1 MAHRTR
7 PPLAVALLGP
17 AALLCLAS
25 LTGCTGAPAGPATPP
40 PHVTAASAAPPAST
54 DGGAPAGPA
63 AALPA
68 SEPVRVRV
76 PAAGV
81 DTGPLLKLGLAADG
95 TVEVPSVAQADRIGW
110 YTKGVTPGETGPA
123 VLIGH
128 FDTARGPAVL
138 RDVSRI
144 RTGDEITVD
153 RADGTAAVF
162 RVRELEQVDKKHF
175 PTTRV
180 YGNTAGPELRLITC
194 GGELTDGHRPDN
206 IILYA
211 DLVGP
216 GAVRQN
222 RAHEQPAAR

>member
-1 MAHRTR
+1 MAHRPR
-7 PPLAVALLGP
+7 PPRAAALLGP
-17 AALLCLAS
+17 AALLCLAA
-25 LTGCTGAPAGPATPP
+25 LTGCAGAPAAPATPP
-40 PHVTAASAAPPAST
+40 PHIAAASAAPAPAASA
-54 DGGAPAGPA
+54 DGGTPAAGPPA

-68 SEPVRVRV
+68 SEPVRVRI

-81 DTGPLLKLGLAADG
+81 DTGPLLALGLEADG
-95 TVEVPSVAQADRIGW
+95 TIEVPSVAEADRIGW
-110 YTKGVTPGETGPA
+110 YTKGVTPGQTGPA

-138 RDVSRI
+138 RNVSRI

-153 RADGTAAVF
+153 RADGKAAVF
-162 RVRELEQVDKKHF
+162 RVRELEQVGKKSF
-175 PTTRV
+175 PTAKV

-211 DLVGP
+211 DLVG
-216 GAVRQN
+216 
-222 RAHEQPAAR
+222 